1 MDSTKPITYPIRTK
15 DSYLKV
21 GKFVDMELL
30 MRCSEEIVG
39 SLNERPEITVF
50 GKKCNQPRNVGFFSD
65 ESVGYWYSRQL
76 SKSKPLTPSLK
87 LLLEIVNR
95 EFEGNFN
102 GILVNEYLNG
112 HDTIGEHSDDEKGLG
127 ESGVVGISMGAT
139 RKFRLR
145 NKATKEKTD
154 IFMTDGMILQ
164 MGGNFQ
170 KEFTHGIPR
179 EAKVKEKR
187 VSFTFRYHEE

>member
-1 MDSTKPITYPIRTK
+1 M
-15 DSYLKV
+15 
-21 GKFVDMELL
+21 
-30 MRCSEEIVG
+30 
-39 SLNERPEITVF
+39 
-50 GKKCNQPRNVGFFSD
+50 
-65 ESVGYWYSRQL
+65 
-76 SKSKPLTPSLK
+76 
-87 LLLEIVNR
+87 
-95 EFEGNFN
+95 
-102 GILVNEYLNG
+102 NEYVDGN
-112 HDTIGEHSDDEKGLG
+112 DTIGEHSDDEKGLG

-170 KEFTHGIPR
+170 KEFTHEIPR

>member
-1 MDSTKPITYPIRTK
+1 MDSTKPISYPIRTK

-21 GKFVDMELL
+21 GMFVDMDL
-30 MRCSEEIVG
+30 MNKCLGEVIG

-50 GKKCNQPRNVGFFSD
+50 GKKCNQRRNVGFFSD
-65 ESVGYWYSRQL
+65 DSIGYWYSRQL

-95 EFEGNFN
+95 EFDGNFN
-102 GILVNEYLNG
+102 GILVNEYLDGN
-112 HDTIGEHSDDEKGLG
+112 DTIGEHSDDEKGLG
-127 ESGVVGISMGAT
+127 DSGVVGISMGAT

>member
-1 MDSTKPITYPIRTK
+1 MDTTKPITYPIQTK

-21 GKFVDMELL
+21 GMFVDMELMTKCL
-30 MRCSEEIVG
+30 GEIIG
-39 SLNERPEITVF
+39 NLNERPEIIVF
-50 GKKCNQPRNVGFFSD
+50 GKKCNQRRNVGFFSD
-65 ESVGYWYSRQL
+65 ESIGYYYSRQL

-112 HDTIGEHSDDEKGLG
+112 NDTIGEHSDDEKGLG

-145 NKATKEKTD
+145 NKVSREKTD

-170 KEFTHGIPR
+170 KEFTHEIPR

-187 VSFTFRYHEE
+187 VSFTFRYHEK